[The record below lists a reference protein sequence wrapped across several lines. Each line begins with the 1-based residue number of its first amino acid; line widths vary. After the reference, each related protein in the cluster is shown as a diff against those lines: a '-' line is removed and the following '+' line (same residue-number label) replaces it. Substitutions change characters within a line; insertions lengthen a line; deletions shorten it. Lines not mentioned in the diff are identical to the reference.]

1 MKIDSFFAEVVE
13 AAVWTEQEMEKELD
27 KELEKE
33 VDAGRFNPESETPLL
48 SAEEDAGD
56 FQLFAETYTEY
67 RRNER
72 KAQRDAIERAKRER
86 EEYKRLAPNL
96 F

>member
-1 MKIDSFFAEVVE
+1 MTKD
-13 AAVWTEQEMEKELD
+13 
-27 KELEKE
+27 
-33 VDAGRFNPESETPLL
+33 GRFNLESETPLI

-56 FQLFAETYTEY
+56 FQLYAETYVEF

-72 KAQRDAIERAKRER
+72 KAARDAIERAKRER